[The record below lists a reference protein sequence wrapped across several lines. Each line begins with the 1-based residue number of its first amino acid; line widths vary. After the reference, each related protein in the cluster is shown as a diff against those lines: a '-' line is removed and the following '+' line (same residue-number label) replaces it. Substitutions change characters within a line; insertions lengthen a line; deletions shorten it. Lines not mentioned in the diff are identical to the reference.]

1 MCAQS
6 KTSFGMSKAILL
18 AAASALLLSS
28 CGGSNKTEE
37 QPKFASDAAKKNP
50 GEDAGAAIY
59 QRTCVTCHMANGE
72 GIPNTFPPLA
82 KSDYLADKEKT
93 IHQVIKGSSGELIV
107 NGQKFNNT
115 MPPQQLND
123 EEIAQVLTYVY
134 SAFGNGGTVTVTPE
148 EVKAARAK

>member
-1 MCAQS
+1 MN
-6 KTSFGMSKAILL
+6 KVFLV
-18 AAASALLLSS
+18 AAASAIILSA
-28 CGGSNKTEE
+28 CGGSTKTEE
-37 QPKFASDAAKKNP
+37 QPKFASDAVKSDANA
-50 GEDAGAAIY
+50 DAGATIY

-93 IHQVIKGSSGELIV
+93 IHQVVKGSSGELIV
-107 NGQKFNNT
+107 NGQKYNNT
-115 MPPQQLND
+115 MPPQPLND
-123 EEIAQVLTYVY
+123 EEVAQVLTYVY